1 MTDKEALH
9 KQVVKNV
16 KKVNAMLQQLRGQ
29 IDKKNPGWAA
39 TRMLNYLSV
48 DIINAVT
55 DKGYIKF
62 NKNLSV
68 GQMNAILKATNNFL
82 KAKTSTVQGVIAA
95 KNKIIAEYQI
105 TQDISYAQAESLY
118 AFFESEDYKISDEVK
133 YEVQKIAIEMDKKN
147 ADEMFYLERVKQYID
162 YGNDENMKKQL
173 IDIFNI
179 FNKK

>member
-1 MTDKEALH
+1 MTNKEALH

-29 IDKKNPGWAA
+29 IDKKHPGWAA
-39 TRMLNYLSV
+39 TRMLNYLSADV
-48 DIINAVT
+48 INAVT
-55 DKGYIKF
+55 EKGYIKF
-62 NKNLSV
+62 NNKLSV

-82 KAKTSTVQGVIAA
+82 NSKTSTVQGVKEARQ
-95 KNKIIAEYQI
+95 KIIDEYRL
-105 TQDISYAQAESLY
+105 TQDLSYKQAESLY
-118 AFFESEDYKISDEVK
+118 SFFESDDYKLSDEVK

>member
-29 IDKKNPGWAA
+29 IDTKHPGWAA
-39 TRMLNYLSV
+39 TRMLNYLSA

-68 GQMNAILKATNNFL
+68 GQMNAILKATTNFM
-82 KAKTSTVQGVIAA
+82 KSKTSTVQGVKEARE
-95 KNKIIAEYQI
+95 KIIESYRLNDNL
-105 TQDISYAQAESLY
+105 TYAQAEVLY
-118 AFFESEDYKISDEVK
+118 SFFESDDYKISDEVK
-133 YEVQKIAIEMDKKN
+133 YEVQKIAISVARMNGSD
-147 ADEMFYLERVKQYID
+147 DFYLDKVKQYID
-162 YGNDENMKKQL
+162 YGNDEDMKREL
-173 IDIFNI
+173 LEIFNI
-179 FNKK
+179 FKK

>member
-1 MTDKEALH
+1 MTDKQKLH

-16 KKVNAMLQQLRGQ
+16 KRANAMLQQLRGQ
-29 IDKKNPGWAA
+29 IDPKHPGWAS
-39 TRMLNYLSV
+39 TRMLNYLST

-68 GQMNAILKATNNFL
+68 GQMNAIIKATTNFFN
-82 KAKTSTVQGVIAA
+82 AKTSTPQGVIRA
-95 KNKIIAEYQI
+95 KNKIIAKYQI
-105 TQDISYAQAESLY
+105 TQDISNAQAESLY
-118 AFFESEDYKISDEVK
+118 AFFESDDYKISDEVK
-133 YEVQKIAIEMDKKN
+133 YEAQKIAIEMDKKN

-173 IDIFNI
+173 IDIFHI